1 LGKTSASDNLDRLE
15 KRVNKME
22 AEAQASDELY
32 EDLKKDDLEEQ
43 FAELEN
49 DSSIEDDL
57 AKLKDEIKKNE

>member
-1 LGKTSASDNLDRLE
+1 
-15 KRVNKME
+15 ME